1 MQHRP
6 LAAAAIAAIAGFA
19 CAMPLLAEQPA
30 SFKKSECTTMSK
42 ACMIEVARTYVDA
55 RTDDRNRP
63 VLRVSPNLHRWEN
76 GVLTTDKGEELLD
89 IKNGGDTTLL
99 GSREKERV
107 FVQDNNVIFFW
118 LIDSK
123 LPENPGT
130 VHLVHRIQVEAGKEI
145 CGKYLSPCITEIETI
160 WCRSNRAMEESRPAA
175 KEAGLKFSCDR
186 GTR

>member
-1 MQHRP
+1 MQHRC
-6 LAAAAIAAIAGFA
+6 LAAAAGFAFAIALGA
-19 CAMPLLAEQPA
+19 APLLAEQPA
-30 SFKKSECTTMSK
+30 SFKKSECTTLSK
-42 ACMIEVARTYVDA
+42 ACMIEVARTHVDA
-55 RTDDRNRP
+55 RTDDRVRP

-89 IKNGGDTTLL
+89 LNAGGDTTLL

-123 LPENPGT
+123 LPEHPGT
-130 VHLVHRIQVEAGKEI
+130 VHLVHRIQVEGGKDK
-145 CGKYLSPCITEIETI
+145 CGAYLSPCITEIETI
-160 WCRSNRAMEESRPAA
+160 WCRSDRAMEESRPAA
-175 KEAGLKFSCDR
+175 KEPGLKFSCDR